1 MEVRSMTIVFS
12 KKKKFN
18 LRNRETAIQRKLEE
32 LDKEI
37 CNNQNLD
44 DDILTEY
51 ENLKK
56 ELSEI
61 YHTKGKEAMFRS
73 KIRWIQK
80 NQRNTFLTWKN
91 GIMRKRL

>member
-1 MEVRSMTIVFS
+1 MEIRSMTIVFS
-12 KKKKFN
+12 KKKRFN
-18 LRNRETAIQRKLEE
+18 LRNHETAIQRKLEE

-56 ELSEI
+56 DLSEI
-61 YHTKGKEAMFRS
+61 YH
-73 KIRWIQK
+73 
-80 NQRNTFLTWKN
+80 
-91 GIMRKRL
+91 